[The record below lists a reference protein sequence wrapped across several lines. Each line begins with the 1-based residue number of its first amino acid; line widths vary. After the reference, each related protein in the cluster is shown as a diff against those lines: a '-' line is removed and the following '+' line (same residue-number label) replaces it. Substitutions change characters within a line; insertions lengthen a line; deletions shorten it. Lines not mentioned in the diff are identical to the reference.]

1 MTCEQ
6 ICTLAQLPRAEGEEA
21 LEGTGRIGRCAAG
34 GRVELGPAPP
44 NLPLHPAAPPPLTLQ
59 NLLECRA
66 GRPLPTAARR
76 GLASSSQC
84 QLLRRAQG
92 SAAEALGPSR
102 SARCTRSRPRPLE
115 RECER
120 YRLWLDTSYSRTKK
134 AWGDVSQNAGGGHLL
149 RWPRSGISSEGL
161 PLGVAEVH

>member
-1 MTCEQ
+1 MSKYARWLSSPGQ
-6 ICTLAQLPRAEGEEA
+6 RGKRPWKGQAA
-21 LEGTGRIGRCAAG
+21 LEGVQLEDVWSWGLRPQTFLCT
-34 GRVELGPAPP
+34 
-44 NLPLHPAAPPPLTLQ
+44 PPPLTLQ

-76 GLASSSQC
+76 GLASSIQR

-115 RECER
+115 RECEW

-134 AWGDVSQNAGGGHLL
+134 AWGDV
-149 RWPRSGISSEGL
+149 
-161 PLGVAEVH
+161 